1 MSEINLIRGEKM
13 AYQILIWL
21 LRIIHI
27 VGGVFWV
34 GGVLMMTFFVVPTIG
49 AVGETGQKFMGYLM
63 NNRKLSSRLAAAGG
77 STVLAGLILFGLDA
91 RAGAAW
97 GRSHF
102 AIGLSIGAAFALIGF
117 VVGILVGRT
126 NKSMAQLGAQ
136 MQGKP
141 SSDQLTQMQAMQK
154 RQATLSSVNAITLV
168 LAVVF
173 MAIARYL

>member
-1 MSEINLIRGEKM
+1 M

-21 LRIIHI
+21 LRIVHI

-49 AVGETGQKFMGYLM
+49 AIGETGQKFMGYLM
-63 NNRKLSSRLAAAGG
+63 NNRKFSSRLAAAGG
-77 STVLAGLILFGLDA
+77 STILAGLILFGLDA

-117 VVGILVGRT
+117 VFGILLGRT
-126 NKSMAQLGAQ
+126 IKSMAQLGAQ
-136 MQGKP
+136 IQGKP
-141 SSDQLTQMQAMQK
+141 SSGQLAQMQALQK
-154 RQATLSSVNAITLV
+154 RQATYSTINAVTLV
-168 LAVVF
+168 VAVIF